1 MHMTDLLAKDQ
12 WQALEQELHE
22 RWGVNACAYGAD
34 GFTFTGYKNFG
45 NPLCPAIKAVPAG
58 IQAICSVAHQ
68 NMAVQAR
75 ETRASVIAECDA
87 GLLKI
92 CVPVFANG
100 EFVGIVG
107 GCGRLPM
114 DGEVDAF
121 AIEKAA
127 GIPEAEVEAL
137 ATRVTPMPMDQ
148 AREMA
153 GFLETKVAE
162 IVK

>member
-1 MHMTDLLAKDQ
+1 MQMTDLLAKDE
-12 WQALEQELHE
+12 WRALEQELHE
-22 RWGVNACAYGAD
+22 RWGVNACAYGSE

-45 NPLCPAIKAVPAG
+45 NPLCPAIKAVPEG

-68 NMAVQAR
+68 NMAAQAR

-100 EFVGIVG
+100 DFVGIIG
-107 GCGRLPM
+107 GCGRLPEG
-114 DGEVDAF
+114 GEVDAF
-121 AIEKAA
+121 AVEKAA
-127 GIPEAEVEAL
+127 GIPEAEVEKL
-137 ATRVTPMPMDQ
+137 AVEVRPMPMAE

-153 GFLETKVAE
+153 SFLETRVAE
-162 IVK
+162 IVR

>member
-1 MHMTDLLAKDQ
+1 MLMTDLLAKEE
-12 WQALEQELHE
+12 WQALEQELHD

-45 NPLCPAIKAVPAG
+45 NPLCPAIKAKPEG

-68 NMAVQAR
+68 NMAAKAK
-75 ETRASVIAECDA
+75 ETKATVIAECDA

-92 CVPVFANG
+92 CVPVFAGG
-100 EFVGIVG
+100 EFVGIIG
-107 GCGRLPM
+107 GCGRLPV

-127 GIPEAEVEAL
+127 GIPEAEVETL
-137 ATRVTPMPMDQ
+137 AAEVKPMPMDE